1 VLVAAFSCGVYRRKI
16 NDPSPTSRVE
26 QGDEAMTLLLTA
38 GILFSFLAGFYF
50 AIVLIQPTKSEKEV
64 DNDKR

>member
-1 VLVAAFSCGVYRRKI
+1 
-16 NDPSPTSRVE
+16 
-26 QGDEAMTLLLTA
+26 MTLLLTA